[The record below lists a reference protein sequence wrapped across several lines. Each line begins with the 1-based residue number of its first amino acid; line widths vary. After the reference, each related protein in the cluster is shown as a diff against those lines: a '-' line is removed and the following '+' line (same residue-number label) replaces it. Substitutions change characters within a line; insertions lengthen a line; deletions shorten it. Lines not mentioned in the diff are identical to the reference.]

1 VFGNKKKKEEQAINL
16 VQSGSVGVGTLTNV
30 QDTGIT
36 INDLNIRVK
45 LHFRIDPIDG
55 SAPFEAQKTTTV
67 NRVRIPPMGAR
78 YPVFYDPADHDTF
91 AYVDSIADDSGRQLI
106 TSRFGDAFG
115 PDASGVGMV
124 GVAPVA
130 PAAPAAEDPLDKLK
144 KLGELRDAGVLTPEE
159 FEAQKAAVLSAD

>member
-1 VFGNKKKKEEQAINL
+1 VFGNKKKKEEQAVNL
-16 VQSGSVGVGTLTNV
+16 VQSGSVAVGTLTHV

-36 INDLNIRVK
+36 INELDIRVK

-55 SAPFEAQKTTTV
+55 SPPFEAQKTTTV
-67 NRVRIPPMGAR
+67 SRVQIPPMGAR
-78 YPVFYDPADHDTF
+78 YPVFYDPTDHDTF

-115 PDASGVGMV
+115 PDASGVGIV
-124 GVAPVA
+124 GAAPVA
-130 PAAPAAEDPLDKLK
+130 PPAEDPLDKLK

>member
-1 VFGNKKKKEEQAINL
+1 VFGNKKKQEQAVNL
-16 VQSGSVGVGTLTNV
+16 VQSGSVGVGTLTHV

-36 INDLNIRVK
+36 INELDIRVK

-55 SAPFEAQKTTTV
+55 SPPFEAQKTTTV
-67 NRVRIPPMGAR
+67 SRVQIPPMGAR
-78 YPVFYDPADHDTF
+78 YPVFYDPTDHDTF

-115 PDASGVGMV
+115 PDASGVGIV
-124 GVAPVA
+124 GAAPVT
-130 PAAPAAEDPLDKLK
+130 PPAEDPLDKLK

>member
-1 VFGNKKKKEEQAINL
+1 
-16 VQSGSVGVGTLTNV
+16 
-30 QDTGIT
+30 
-36 INDLNIRVK
+36 VK

-55 SAPFEAQKTTTV
+55 SPPFEGQKTTTV
-67 NRVRIPPMGAR
+67 SRVQIPPMGAR

-106 TSRFGDAFG
+106 TSKFGDAFG
-115 PDASGVGMV
+115 PDASGVGIV
-124 GVAPVA
+124 GAA
-130 PAAPAAEDPLDKLK
+130 PAAPAADDPLDKLK

>member
-45 LHFRIDPIDG
+45 LHFRIDPVDG
-55 SAPFEAQKTTTV
+55 TPPFEAQKTTTV
-67 NRVRIPPMGAR
+67 NRVQIPPMGAR
-78 YPVFYDPADHDTF
+78 YPVFYDAADHETF
-91 AYVDSIADDSGRQLI
+91 AYVDSISDESGRQLI
-106 TSRFGDAFG
+106 LSKFGDAFG
-115 PDASGVGMV
+115 ADASGVGMV
-124 GVAPVA
+124 GVAA
-130 PAAPAAEDPLDKLK
+130 PAAPPADDPLDKLK

-159 FEAQKAAVLSAD
+159 FEAQKAAVLGSG

>member
-16 VQSGSVGVGTLTNV
+16 VQSGSVGVGTLTHV

-36 INDLNIRVK
+36 INEL
-45 LHFRIDPIDG
+45 
-55 SAPFEAQKTTTV
+55 
-67 NRVRIPPMGAR
+67 
-78 YPVFYDPADHDTF
+78 ADHDTF

-106 TSRFGDAFG
+106 TSKFGDAFG
-115 PDASGVGMV
+115 PDASGVGIV
-124 GVAPVA
+124 GAAPVA
-130 PAAPAAEDPLDKLK
+130 PPAEDPLDKLK

>member
-1 VFGNKKKKEEQAINL
+1 MFGNKKKKQEQAVNL

-36 INDLNIRVK
+36 INDLNIRLK
-45 LHFRIDPIDG
+45 LHFRIDPVDG

-67 NRVRIPPMGAR
+67 NRVRIPPLGAR

-91 AYVDSIADDSGRQLI
+91 AYVDSIADESGRQLI
-106 TSRFGDAFG
+106 LSKFGDAFG
-115 PDASGVGMV
+115 PDAAGVGMV

-130 PAAPAAEDPLDKLK
+130 PADDDPLDKLK

-159 FEAQKAAVLSAD
+159 FEAQKAAVLGAD